1 MLAWSS
7 PFAGDFNQAV
17 KPIDRDQFQCC
28 EKVLNHTQNRP
39 LCHFYYNMPWERN
52 ADIRGGVIRKHAD
65 WVDLVALVYFAIWEG

>member
-39 LCHFYYNMPWERN
+39 LRQ
-52 ADIRGGVIRKHAD
+52 I
-65 WVDLVALVYFAIWEG
+65 LVAQFFMIPGMVRLGLL

>member
-28 EKVLNHTQNRP
+28 EEVLNHTQNRP
-39 LCHFYYNMPWERN
+39 LCQALLLSGIKWRFYVLN
-52 ADIRGGVIRKHAD
+52 K
-65 WVDLVALVYFAIWEG
+65 